1 MRVAPI
7 THEAAM
13 RFSNPRPHL
22 HVLWQV
28 VIGLAVLTPLPA
40 TAGPSCTPAADGRIV
55 GDVVRSVGFRTRE
68 PLAGVPISLNTGA
81 TVVSD
86 AAGRFEFRGLAP
98 GSYLLRAELPNELMA
113 LASENPIEL
122 QPHACAGVSVR
133 AVPNTMVRGRVIL
146 PKSFR
151 AEGLTV
157 SLMTPDGVLVENAYA
172 DSQGTFV
179 IAGQPPGE
187 YVVGVNTSGMPP
199 TPDNPFPPTFAP
211 GTSDIQQADR
221 IRLEVPTDLTDVN
234 IFVPRASPIAT
245 ITVAAKDVL
254 GRPVEAAQLVT
265 SLGGGDVRLGQTDSR
280 GVAQVRMVGGVRQYL
295 MVSGLGGCASPVA
308 IGPADLPATL
318 EVTLH
323 REGCREAHDL
333 RRPRP

>member
-1 MRVAPI
+1 MKL
-7 THEAAM
+7 
-13 RFSNPRPHL
+13 SNPRPLFHM
-22 HVLWQV
+22 LWRV

-40 TAGPSCTPAADGRIV
+40 TAAPSCMSRLDSPATDGRIV
-55 GDVVRSVGFRTRE
+55 GEVVRSVDLRTRE
-68 PLAGVPISLNTGA
+68 PLAGVPISLSTGA

-86 AAGRFEFRGLAP
+86 ATGRFEFRGLAP
-98 GSYLLRAELPNELMA
+98 GSYLLRAELPNELLA

-133 AVPNTMVRGRVIL
+133 AVPNTVVRGRVIL
-146 PKSFR
+146 PQSFR

-157 SLMTPDGVLVENAYA
+157 SLMTPDGVLAESAYA

-187 YVVGVNTSGMPP
+187 YIVGVNTSGLPP

-211 GTSDIQQADR
+211 GTTDIQMADR
-221 IRLEVPTDLTDVN
+221 IRLEVSTDLTDVN
-234 IFVPRASPIAT
+234 IVVPRASPIAT

-254 GRPVEAAQLVT
+254 GRPVEAARLAT

-280 GVAQVRMVGGVRQYL
+280 GVAQVRLVGGVRQYL

-323 REGCREAHDL
+323 REGCREALDL